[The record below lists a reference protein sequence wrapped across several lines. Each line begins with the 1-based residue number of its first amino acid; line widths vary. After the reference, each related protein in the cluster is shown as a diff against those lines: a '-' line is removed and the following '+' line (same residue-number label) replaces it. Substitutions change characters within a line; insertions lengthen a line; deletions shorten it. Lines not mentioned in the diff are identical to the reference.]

1 MLHLCPRAAL
11 VCAALVLA
19 AACGTTGSGTRPAPV
34 PWEDRGLIRPDE
46 GEVAGGEELSRRRV
60 ARAEEL
66 LEGRFPGV
74 QLIRLAGGGFSVRIR
89 GVTSIH
95 GSNEPLFVVDGMPVH
110 GPPGGAL
117 LGINPHDIE
126 RIQVLKDI
134 ASTAAYGMRGANGVI
149 LITTRRPGS

>member
-1 MLHLCPRAAL
+1 MLHLNPRAAL
-11 VCAALVLA
+11 ACAALVLA
-19 AACGTTGSGTRPAPV
+19 AACSASQSGTRPAPE
-34 PWEDRGLIRPDE
+34 PWEERGLIRADE
-46 GEVAGGEELSRRRV
+46 GDAAGGAELSRSRV
-60 ARAEEL
+60 GRAEEL

-74 QLIRLAGGGFSVRIR
+74 QLVRLVGGGFTVRIR
-89 GVTSIH
+89 GTTSIY

-117 LGINPHDIE
+117 LGINPNDIV

>member
-1 MLHLCPRAAL
+1 MPHRRTGALCLALALSAACAHPRA
-11 VCAALVLA
+11 
-19 AACGTTGSGTRPAPV
+19 TPAPGEA
-34 PWEDRGLIRPDE
+34 PPRDGLVGAGE
-46 GEVAGGEELSRRRV
+46 GHSVSEADLRRTRV

-74 QLIRLAGGGFSVRIR
+74 QLVRVAGGGFTVRIR
-89 GVTSIH
+89 GLSTFY
-95 GSNEPLFVVDGMPVH
+95 GSGEPLFVVDGMPIQRR
-110 GPPGGAL
+110 PGDAL
-117 LGINPHDIE
+117 LGINPNDIV